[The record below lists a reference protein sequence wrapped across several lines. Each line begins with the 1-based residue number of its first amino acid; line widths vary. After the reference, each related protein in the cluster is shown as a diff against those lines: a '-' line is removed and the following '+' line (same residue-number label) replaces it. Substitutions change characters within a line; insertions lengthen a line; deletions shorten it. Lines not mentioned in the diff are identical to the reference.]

1 MSKEPPRESVMK
13 ILLLNN
19 NPVVNKLVTLSA
31 QKTSDELSIAD
42 SVEAIESGSYDLLIV
57 DDALYGEGVMQ
68 EINSK
73 IKFNKSLYICAKE
86 ASFAEEFTKTLK
98 KPFLPTD
105 LVDML
110 ISLGK
115 ITETIELDNIGETND
130 KFESF
135 DDLDEFDDELALDL
149 DELDDLDDLDEK
161 PKSSIIEENLDEKLE
176 LDEFNEDVED
186 GEFENLEHDTAM
198 NSVLDKD
205 ELQEVQNLLEE
216 TELEED
222 LGFDDSDLELEELE
236 EDEEVSSQK
245 AEAEAEEVEEDE
257 EVSSQKAEAEAEEVE
272 DLGFDD
278 SDLEL
283 EELEKNKEVEDLGLD
298 DSDLEL
304 EELEKNK
311 EVEDLGFDDSDLELE
326 ELEKNKEVEDL
337 GLDDSD
343 LELEE
348 LEKNKEVEDLGLD
361 DSDLELEEDKESKEN
376 KELEEDLESAETSTD
391 EFEDLESQINSAVQA
406 LSDEDL
412 QTEVDQDLLFNI
424 DSLSSRDLKLAIGE
438 EVNDEEFDE
447 NLDEDFQKVE
457 EFEEDLL
464 SDEDSIEKD
473 GNEGVEALKKLLKAL
488 SSEDVVASL
497 KGMKISINIT
507 LGDK

>member
-42 SVEAIESGSYDLLIV
+42 SVEAIESKSYDLLIV

-73 IKFNKSLYICAKE
+73 IKFNKSLYICSKE
-86 ASFAEEFTKTLK
+86 ADFAEEFTKTLK

-115 ITETIELDNIGETND
+115 MTETIELDKVDEAHD

-135 DDLDEFDDELALDL
+135 DNLEELDEELDLDLDELDGLDEL
-149 DELDDLDDLDEK
+149 DELDDLD
-161 PKSSIIEENLDEKLE
+161 EKL
-176 LDEFNEDVED
+176 DEDVE
-186 GEFENLEHDTAM
+186 FENSEHDTAM
-198 NSVLDKD
+198 DGVLDKD

-222 LGFDDSDLELEELE
+222 LGFDDSDLELEDFV
-236 EDEEVSSQK
+236 EDEEVISEK
-245 AEAEAEEVEEDE
+245 
-257 EVSSQKAEAEAEEVE
+257 AEEVE
-272 DLGFDD
+272 DL
-278 SDLEL
+278 E
-283 EELEKNKEVEDLGLD
+283 LD

-304 EELEKNK
+304 EEAE
-311 EVEDLGFDDSDLELE
+311 EVEEA
-326 ELEKNKEVEDL
+326 
-337 GLDDSD
+337 
-343 LELEE
+343 
-348 LEKNKEVEDLGLD
+348 
-361 DSDLELEEDKESKEN
+361 EEDKELEE
-376 KELEEDLESAETSTD
+376 ELEPQEAAE
-391 EFEDLESQINSAVQA
+391 EFEDLESQIESAVQA

-438 EVNDEEFDE
+438 EVNEEEFDE
-447 NLDEDFQKVE
+447 TLDEDSRKVE
-457 EFEEDLL
+457 EFEEDL
-464 SDEDSIEKD
+464 SIDEDSIDKD
-473 GNEGVEALKKLLKAL
+473 GDKGVEALKKLLKAL

>member
-42 SVEAIESGSYDLLIV
+42 SVEAIESKSYDLLIV

-73 IKFNKSLYICAKE
+73 IKFNKSLYICSKE
-86 ASFAEEFTKTLK
+86 ADFAEEFTKTLK

-115 ITETIELDNIGETND
+115 MTETIELDKIDETHD

-135 DDLDEFDDELALDL
+135 DNLEELDEELDLDLDELDGLDEL
-149 DELDDLDDLDEK
+149 DELDDLD
-161 PKSSIIEENLDEKLE
+161 EKL
-176 LDEFNEDVED
+176 DEDVED
-186 GEFENLEHDTAM
+186 VEFKNSEHDAAM
-198 NSVLDKD
+198 DGVLDKD

-216 TELEED
+216 TEMEED
-222 LGFDDSDLELEELE
+222 LGFDDSDLELEDFV
-236 EDEEVSSQK
+236 EDEEVSSK
-245 AEAEAEEVEEDE
+245 KAEEVE
-257 EVSSQKAEAEAEEVE
+257 
-272 DLGFDD
+272 G
-278 SDLEL
+278 LE
-283 EELEKNKEVEDLGLD
+283 LD

-304 EELEKNK
+304 EEAE
-311 EVEDLGFDDSDLELE
+311 EVE
-326 ELEKNKEVEDL
+326 
-337 GLDDSD
+337 
-343 LELEE
+343 
-348 LEKNKEVEDLGLD
+348 
-361 DSDLELEEDKESKEN
+361 EN
-376 KELEEDLESAETSTD
+376 KELEEDLEPQEAAE
-391 EFEDLESQINSAVQA
+391 EFEDLESQIESAVQA

-438 EVNDEEFDE
+438 EVNEEEFDE
-447 NLDEDFQKVE
+447 TLDEDSRKVE
-457 EFEEDLL
+457 EFEEDF
-464 SDEDSIEKD
+464 SIDEDSIDKD
-473 GNEGVEALKKLLKAL
+473 GDKGVEALKKLLKAL

>member
-42 SVEAIESGSYDLLIV
+42 SVEAIESKSYDLLIV

-73 IKFNKSLYICAKE
+73 IKFNKSLYICSKE
-86 ASFAEEFTKTLK
+86 ADFAEEFTKTLK

-115 ITETIELDNIGETND
+115 MTETIELDKIDETHD

-135 DDLDEFDDELALDL
+135 DNLEELDEELDLDLDELDGLDEL
-149 DELDDLDDLDEK
+149 DELDDLD
-161 PKSSIIEENLDEKLE
+161 EKL
-176 LDEFNEDVED
+176 DEDVED
-186 GEFENLEHDTAM
+186 VEFKNSEHDAAM
-198 NSVLDKD
+198 DGVLDKD

-216 TELEED
+216 TEMEED
-222 LGFDDSDLELEELE
+222 LGFDDSDLELEDFV
-236 EDEEVSSQK
+236 EDEEVSSK
-245 AEAEAEEVEEDE
+245 
-257 EVSSQKAEAEAEEVE
+257 KAEAEEVE
-272 DLGFDD
+272 DLGFDE

-283 EELEKNKEVEDLGLD
+283 EEVEKVE
-298 DSDLEL
+298 
-304 EELEKNK
+304 K
-311 EVEDLGFDDSDLELE
+311 VE
-326 ELEKNKEVEDL
+326 
-337 GLDDSD
+337 
-343 LELEE
+343 
-348 LEKNKEVEDLGLD
+348 
-361 DSDLELEEDKESKEN
+361 EN
-376 KELEEDLESAETSTD
+376 KELEEDLEPQEAAE
-391 EFEDLESQINSAVQA
+391 EFEDLESQIESAVQA

-438 EVNDEEFDE
+438 EVNEEEFDE
-447 NLDEDFQKVE
+447 TLDEDSRKVE
-457 EFEEDLL
+457 EFEEDF
-464 SDEDSIEKD
+464 SIDEDSIDKD
-473 GNEGVEALKKLLKAL
+473 GDKGVEALKKLLKAL

>member
-42 SVEAIESGSYDLLIV
+42 SVEAIEPKSYDLLIV

-73 IKFNKSLYICAKE
+73 IKFNKSLYICSKE
-86 ASFAEEFTKTLK
+86 ADFAEEFTKTLK

-115 ITETIELDNIGETND
+115 MTETIELEKIDETHD

-135 DDLDEFDDELALDL
+135 DNLEELDEELDLDLDELDGLDEL
-149 DELDDLDDLDEK
+149 DELDDLD
-161 PKSSIIEENLDEKLE
+161 EKL
-176 LDEFNEDVED
+176 DEDVE
-186 GEFENLEHDTAM
+186 FENSEHDTAM
-198 NSVLDKD
+198 DGVLDKD

-222 LGFDDSDLELEELE
+222 LGFDDSDLELEDFV
-236 EDEEVSSQK
+236 EDEEVISEK
-245 AEAEAEEVEEDE
+245 AEEVE
-257 EVSSQKAEAEAEEVE
+257 
-272 DLGFDD
+272 G
-278 SDLEL
+278 LE
-283 EELEKNKEVEDLGLD
+283 LD

-304 EELEKNK
+304 EEVE
-311 EVEDLGFDDSDLELE
+311 EVEEAE
-326 ELEKNKEVEDL
+326 EVE
-337 GLDDSD
+337 
-343 LELEE
+343 
-348 LEKNKEVEDLGLD
+348 EVE
-361 DSDLELEEDKESKEN
+361 EN
-376 KELEEDLESAETSTD
+376 KELEEDLEPQEAAE
-391 EFEDLESQINSAVQA
+391 EFEDLESQIESAVQA

-438 EVNDEEFDE
+438 EVNEEEFDE
-447 NLDEDFQKVE
+447 TLDEDSRKVE
-457 EFEEDLL
+457 EFEEDL
-464 SDEDSIEKD
+464 SIDEDSIDKD
-473 GNEGVEALKKLLKAL
+473 GDKGVEALKKLLKAL

>member
-1 MSKEPPRESVMK
+1 MK

-42 SVEAIESGSYDLLIV
+42 SVEVIEPKSYDLLIV

-73 IKFNKSLYICAKE
+73 IKFNKSLYICSKE
-86 ASFAEEFTKTLK
+86 ADFAEEFTKTLK

-115 ITETIELDNIGETND
+115 MTETIELDKIDETHD

-135 DDLDEFDDELALDL
+135 DNLDELDEELDLDLDELDGLDELDEL
-149 DELDDLDDLDEK
+149 DELDDLD
-161 PKSSIIEENLDEKLE
+161 EKL
-176 LDEFNEDVED
+176 DEDVED
-186 GEFENLEHDTAM
+186 VEFKNSEHDTAM
-198 NSVLDKD
+198 DGVLDKD

-216 TELEED
+216 TEMEED
-222 LGFDDSDLELEELE
+222 LGFDDSDLELENFV
-236 EDEEVSSQK
+236 EDEEVISEK
-245 AEAEAEEVEEDE
+245 
-257 EVSSQKAEAEAEEVE
+257 AEEVE
-272 DLGFDD
+272 DL
-278 SDLEL
+278 EL
-283 EELEKNKEVEDLGLD
+283 EDFVEDEEVISQKAEEVE
-298 DSDLEL
+298 
-304 EELEKNK
+304 
-311 EVEDLGFDDSDLELE
+311 
-326 ELEKNKEVEDL
+326 
-337 GLDDSD
+337 
-343 LELEE
+343 
-348 LEKNKEVEDLGLD
+348 
-361 DSDLELEEDKESKEN
+361 DLELEED
-376 KELEEDLESAETSTD
+376 LEPQEAAE
-391 EFEDLESQINSAVQA
+391 EFEDLESQIESAVQA

-438 EVNDEEFDE
+438 EVNEEEFDE
-447 NLDEDFQKVE
+447 TLDEDSRKVE
-457 EFEEDLL
+457 EFEEDL
-464 SDEDSIEKD
+464 SIDEDSIDKD
-473 GNEGVEALKKLLKAL
+473 GDKGVEALKKLLKAL